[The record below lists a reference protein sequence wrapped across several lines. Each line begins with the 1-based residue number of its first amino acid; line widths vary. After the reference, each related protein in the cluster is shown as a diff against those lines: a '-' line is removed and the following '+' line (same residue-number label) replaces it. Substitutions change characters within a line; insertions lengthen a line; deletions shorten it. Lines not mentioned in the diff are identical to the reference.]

1 MATDSLSLSI
11 CSYITWRSEPK
22 ENDNIYIYMLGN
34 AYNTRLLFT
43 MHCRGVEGNR
53 NHIGADGGP
62 SVMILLWSEKLMR
75 WGGL

>member
-1 MATDSLSLSI
+1 M
-11 CSYITWRSEPK
+11 YITWKSKPK
-22 ENDNIYIYMLGN
+22 ENDNIYIYIYMLGN